1 MSNLG
6 FQSIYYELNRRP
18 DTYCDRVFLNGSAQL
33 NEESFVANFA
43 RNSSVTHHSSLIT
56 HHSLLLSSFETQ
68 RDSSRSLPLNEVK
81 GSRAGLKEFDI
92 LGFSISFENDYFNI
106 PKILNLAK
114 IPPKA
119 SQRLT
124 PVPSPHLTHQEDGA
138 GARYPLVIAG
148 GISISYNPEPL
159 ADFVDAFVIGEAEIN
174 IHNLLSAY
182 IAWKENHL
190 PKQALLKELAQL
202 DGIYVPS
209 FYDVEYD
216 ADGMVKYIRT
226 RGQRGKGA
234 RWQDDKRE
242 GAPAKIK
249 AGVIENIDDIE
260 TSSKILTD
268 NTEFANTYLIEI
280 VRGCGRQCR
289 FCVADY
295 TRRPPRYRSLEN
307 TIQLAKQAQG
317 YTNRIGLL
325 GAAVSDHPQIDEIA
339 QNLVNPPFP
348 PFGKGGEGGFRI
360 SCASLRVET
369 VRPPLLDALAESG
382 QNTITIAPEVATERL
397 QKIINKP
404 IEISQLH
411 YVFEEALKRNISN
424 IKLYFMIGVPSET
437 QEDIEA
443 IVEMVSTLRTIMLPY
458 AKKRGRIGKL
468 ICVISPLVPK
478 PHTPF
483 QWSQMED
490 AKIIS
495 QKLNFLKRRL
505 NQLGSV
511 QMSSVSARL
520 ANIEGVLA
528 RGDRRLGPLIYDVA
542 INGLPWNKALR
553 KHGIDGNFYTQR
565 ERTLDEILP
574 WSHIDLG
581 VNPEYLQSEY
591 TKSRKAILT
600 SACQT
605 SVCKKCGACR

>member
-1 MSNLG
+1 MEKLLTHWEVKKEDIKFALIYPNLYYLGMSNLG
-6 FQSIYYELNRRP
+6 FQSIYYELNRRS
-18 DTYCDRVFLNGSAQL
+18 DTYCDRLFLNDSAQL
-33 NEESFVANFA
+33 NEKSFIANFA
-43 RNSSVTHHSSLIT
+43 HNSSVTHHSSL
-56 HHSLLLSSFETQ
+56 LSSFETQ
-68 RDSSRSLPLNEVK
+68 RD
-81 GSRAGLKEFDI
+81 LKEFDI

-119 SQRLT
+119 SLRA
-124 PVPSPHLTHQEDGA
+124 EN
-138 GARYPLVIAG
+138 YPLVIAG

-174 IHNLLSAY
+174 IHNLLSTY
-182 IAWKENHL
+182 KVWTENHL

-209 FYDVEYD
+209 FYDIEYNS
-216 ADGMVKYIRT
+216 DGTVKYIRT
-226 RGQRGKGA
+226 KGQGGKK
-234 RWQDDKRE
+234 DE
-242 GAPAKIK
+242 APAKIK
-249 AGVIENIDDIE
+249 ASVIENIDDIE
-260 TSSKILTD
+260 TSSKILTG

-280 VRGCGRQCR
+280 ARGCGRQCR

-295 TRRPPRYRSLEN
+295 ARRPPRYRSLQN

-317 YTNRIGLL
+317 HTNRIGLL

-339 QNLVNPPFP
+339 QNLV
-348 PFGKGGEGGFRI
+348 KLKFRL
-360 SCASLRVET
+360 SCSSLRVET

-397 QKIINKP
+397 QKVINKP
-404 IEISQLH
+404 VEISQLH

-437 QEDIEA
+437 QTDIEA
-443 IVEMVSTLRTIMLPY
+443 IVEMVSGLRSIMLPY
-458 AKKRGRIGKL
+458 AKKHKRMGKL
-468 ICVISPLVPK
+468 ACAISPFVPK

-490 AKIIS
+490 AKE
-495 QKLNFLKRRL
+495 KLNFLKHHL

-511 QMSSVSARL
+511 QMSSTSARL
-520 ANIEGVLA
+520 ANMEGVLA
-528 RGDRRLGPLIYDVA
+528 RGDRRLGPVIYDVA
-542 INGLPWNKALR
+542 INGLTWNKALR

-565 ERTLDEILP
+565 ERMFNEVLP

-581 VNPEYLQSEY
+581 VNEEYLQSEY
-591 TKSRKAILT
+591 AKSRKAILT
-600 SACQT
+600 SPCQIG
-605 SVCKKCGACR
+605 VCKKCGACR